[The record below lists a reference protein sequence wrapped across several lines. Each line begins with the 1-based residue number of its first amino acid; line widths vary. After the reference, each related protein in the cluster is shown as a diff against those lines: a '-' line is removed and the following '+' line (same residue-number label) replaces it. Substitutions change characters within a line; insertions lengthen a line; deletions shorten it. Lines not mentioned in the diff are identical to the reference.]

1 MNNARTRWSAVLF
14 TSSIFLASLAVG
26 GCNTPAPK
34 PGTEIVHFD
43 NPSNAELKEVPADG
57 KYGCY
62 LAGKP
67 EPLESA
73 TVKKGEKI
81 GFEILSPDEGR
92 GQTEPKLVGVAG
104 EQHFFLPLG
113 DQYAWKR
120 M

>member
-1 MNNARTRWSAVLF
+1 MNIARKRWSAIL
-14 TSSIFLASLAVG
+14 LAYFALLISLTVG
-26 GCNTPAPK
+26 GCNTAAPK

-43 NPSNAELKEVPADG
+43 NPSSAELKEAPADG

-73 TVKKGEKI
+73 TLKKGDKI

-92 GQTEPKLVGVAG
+92 GQTEPKLIGVAG
-104 EQHFFLPLG
+104 QQRFFLRLG
-113 DQYAWKR
+113 DAYAWKR

>member
-1 MNNARTRWSAVLF
+1 MNIARKRCSAIL
-14 TSSIFLASLAVG
+14 LACFALLVSLSAG

-34 PGTEIVHFD
+34 PGTEIVHFN
-43 NPSNAELKEVPADG
+43 NPSNAELKDVPADG

-73 TVKKGEKI
+73 TLKKGDKI

-104 EQHFFLPLG
+104 KQHFFLPLG

>member
-1 MNNARTRWSAVLF
+1 MNIARKRWSAVLATCSAVLF
-14 TSSIFLASLAVG
+14 SLVIG

-43 NPSNAELKEVPADG
+43 NPSNPELKEAPADG

-73 TVKKGEKI
+73 TLRKGDKI
-81 GFEILSPDEGR
+81 GFEIVSPDEGR
-92 GQTEPKLVGVAG
+92 GQTEPKLIGVAG
-104 EQHFFLPLG
+104 KQHFFLPLG
-113 DQYAWKR
+113 DQYRWKR

>member
-1 MNNARTRWSAVLF
+1 MNIARKRWPA
-14 TSSIFLASLAVG
+14 IALASLVLPISLATT

-34 PGTEIVHFD
+34 AGTEIVHFD
-43 NPSNAELKEVPADG
+43 NPSNAEMKEAPADG

-73 TVKKGEKI
+73 TLKKGDKL
-81 GFEILSPDEGR
+81 GFEIVAPDEGR
-92 GQTEPKLVGVAG
+92 GQTEPKLIGVAG
-104 EQHFFLPLG
+104 KQHFFLPMS

>member
-1 MNNARTRWSAVLF
+1 MKIARKRWPAIYL
-14 TSSIFLASLAVG
+14 TSCALLMSLAIG

-43 NPSNAELKEVPADG
+43 NPSKAELKDVPADG

-62 LAGKP
+62 LVGKP

-73 TVKKGEKI
+73 TLKKGDKI
-81 GFEILSPDEGR
+81 GFEVLSPDEGR
-92 GQTEPKLVGVAG
+92 GETNPKLVGVAG
-104 EQHFFLPLG
+104 QQHFFLRLG
-113 DQYAWKR
+113 DTYAWKR